1 MEITRITEVLKA
13 SKIQADENSIQ
24 QALSTVNLSA
34 EQITGEPMLNQLITD
49 GIFGKPTKSR
59 GKKSTLATQEQ
70 TPITQPQADSPVE
83 TTAIAKSETN
93 DMAQQPPVEQ
103 GESVDEIKI
112 EIPAQ
117 AIASVENMA
126 VGMVLQIDSEVDAM
140 ATSVARLANN
150 AGALFAY
157 KLNQKIGMQSG
168 VNEAESLARHGDA
181 WSASRSRINDL
192 ISNIQQGA
200 IAS

>member
-1 MEITRITEVLKA
+1 MTIAE
-13 SKIQADENSIQ
+13 IQAQFRGHGLEYSDAEVKERLAKAGVGEENVDADLIAVWAEAAREQ
-24 QALSTVNLSA
+24 GQNPST
-34 EQITGEPMLNQLITD
+34 
-49 GIFGKPTKSR
+49 TKVKR
-59 GKKSTLATQEQ
+59 GKGRGLAKQE
-70 TPITQPQADSPVE
+70 TVPAAQPDLGG
-83 TTAIAKSETN
+83 AIAKSETN
-93 DMAQQPPVEQ
+93 GMATQPPIEQ
-103 GESVDEIKI
+103 GKPVEEIRI
-112 EIPAQ
+112 DIPAQ

>member
-1 MEITRITEVLKA
+1 MQVADIKQLLSRQGITVT
-13 SKIQADENSIQ
+13 D
-24 QALSTVNLSA
+24 
-34 EQITGEPMLNQLITD
+34 EQITEALSEVEMTAEEITD
-49 GIFGKPTKSR
+49 ETLPALAKYFAPPKSR
-59 GKKSTLATQEQ
+59 RGKGGKLAKSEEA
-70 TPITQPQADSPVE
+70 PPAAQPDLGS
-83 TTAIAKSETN
+83 AIAKSEAS
-93 DMAQQPPVEQ
+93 DMATQPPVEQ
-103 GESVDEIKI
+103 GEPVEEIKI

-117 AIASVENMA
+117 AIASVENIA